1 MFPKYDE
8 KDEYVSINDWYQGW
22 ALLTGIEEPEK
33 VALVLAALTDTLYP
47 DQAELDQINEST
59 YLSWVR
65 DEQSLKVFEL
75 AAKNTYVSPMKFASP
90 VDSQW
95 QSKLGEILQGKVTA
109 AQALQEVKNQYD
121 VTLDELWELIDIGDN
136 AG

>member
-1 MFPKYDE
+1 M
-8 KDEYVSINDWYQGW
+8 KDNQYTQKSITAINAAQALASEYGNQELSQ
-22 ALLTGIEEPEK
+22 AHL
-33 VALVLAALTDTLYP
+33 LAALTDTLYP

-75 AAKNTYVSPMKFASP
+75 AAKNTYVSPLKFASP

-121 VTLDELWELIDIGDN
+121 VTLDELWELIDIGDD